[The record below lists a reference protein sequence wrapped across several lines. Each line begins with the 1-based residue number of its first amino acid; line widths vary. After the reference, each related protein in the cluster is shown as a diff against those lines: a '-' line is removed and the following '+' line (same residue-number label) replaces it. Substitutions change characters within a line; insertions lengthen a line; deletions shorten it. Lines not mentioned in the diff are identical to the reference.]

1 MIENGKFSQRF
12 ILRNF
17 LLFDPKLNF
26 GHQRESGKSV
36 EITGHK
42 IFTQRFAELQQ
53 AIVHASRPF
62 STGASVKPGFNIS
75 ERIVVQTSQPVVDCG
90 SKFTRQTTKNSVI
103 IQYIKFP

>member
-17 LLFDPKLNF
+17 LLFNPKLNF
-26 GHQRESGKSV
+26 GRQRESGKSV

-42 IFTQRFAELQQ
+42 SFTQRCAESQS
-53 AIVHASRPF
+53 IVHASRPF

-75 ERIVVQTSQPVVDCG
+75 GRIVVQTSQPVADCG